1 MPKRTKKTR
10 RKGTGPSKP
19 SRSASLPPVPDR
31 RALEGLMAGLF
42 GEMRG
47 TRGTRS
53 ARDEAQQLMY
63 QAWDSNGPTRVELAR
78 HALEIDSDCTDAYV
92 LLAEETAESI
102 EEARDLYAKGVAAG
116 ERALGPGVFEEDAGH
131 FWGLLETR
139 PYMRARAG
147 LAASLWA
154 MGDREAGVAHYRDML
169 RLNPNDNQGIRDLL
183 ATCLLDLGRDDDLER
198 LLEQYEDDASALWA
212 YTWALHAFRRG
223 GDSEAAR
230 TRLRDAIRTN
240 RHVPAYLLG
249 RKPLPRALPEYV
261 GFGDEDEAV
270 AYTSQNLRNWRQT
283 PGALLWLASEP
294 AGAAPRKRRKA
305 GGRR

>member
-1 MPKRTKKTR
+1 
-10 RKGTGPSKP
+10 
-19 SRSASLPPVPDR
+19 
-31 RALEGLMAGLF
+31 MAGLF

-47 TRGTRS
+47 AGGRPS
-53 ARDEAQQLMY
+53 ASDEAQQLMY

-78 HALEIDSDCTDAYV
+78 RALEIDPDCTDAYV
-92 LLAEETAESI
+92 LLAEETAGSV
-102 EEARDLYAKGVAAG
+102 EEARDLYARGVTAG
-116 ERALGPGVFEEDAGH
+116 ERSLDPSVFKEDVGH

-139 PYMRARAG
+139 PYMRARVG

-154 MGDREAGVAHYRDML
+154 MGDREAAVGHYWDML

-183 ATCLLDLGRDDDLER
+183 ATCLLELRRGDDLER
-198 LLEQYEDDASALWA
+198 LLTQYEDDASALWA
-212 YTWALHAFRRG
+212 YTWALHAFRRN
-223 GDSEAAR
+223 GDGEEAR
-230 TRLRDAIRTN
+230 RRLREAIRTN

-249 RKPLPRALPEYV
+249 RKPLPRTLPEYV

-270 AYTSQNLRNWRQT
+270 AYASENMRNWRET

-294 AGAAPRKRRKA
+294 ASARRKRRKA